1 MSLMNTFPKYMPYSI
16 KIKTSFTKTS
26 GIIHVRRKCQIFSL
40 VNSQV
45 IKKDQKIISIY
56 DTNWYREDLA

>member
-1 MSLMNTFPKYMPYSI
+1 MSEKSVKF
-16 KIKTSFTKTS
+16 
-26 GIIHVRRKCQIFSL
+26 FSL
-40 VNSQV
+40 INSQV